1 MKTVKHT
8 LLKQNVMPQTS
19 AWSRTFA
26 GNSIPGCS
34 GSFVVDEIIPRI

>member
-1 MKTVKHT
+1 MKTTVHT

-26 GNSIPGCS
+26 GNSIPGAP
-34 GSFVVDEIIPRI
+34 GSFVGEKIPRI

>member
-1 MKTVKHT
+1 MKTTNHS

-26 GNSIPGCS
+26 GNSIPG
-34 GSFVVDEIIPRI
+34 GQGPVGDKV